1 MSSDAH
7 SAGTN
12 SGTVCS
18 FLMKVQKINYKNR
31 DMKEQFLKSMKIML
45 TGIILISAGMMHAQL
60 PTYNAYLNNDM
71 MTAADTYEFD
81 LYLTRT
87 GSLPLELANFQAA
100 ILVDPAFVNGG
111 IITPAIIGG
120 SSELNALQ
128 QPTSIGFSS
137 SESCIKIAPEIP
149 PRTLIPETQT
159 SSTDGTNISTEG
171 TRVCRIRLS
180 NTVPFG
186 NTQINPIWNF
196 TIQPYRT
203 AVTAYT
209 GPEDQRINTFITL
222 AESHSKTLNLTL
234 LTEGLYNPTTGLLN
248 KTQDV
253 DDDYNS
259 WDNFPGLVAD
269 TLSILLAQTSSPW
282 NILWAVHG
290 VSLNQTG
297 HCRIPVPGNMNGT
310 YYIVAKHRNSVETW
324 SKSGGESFASGI
336 TSFDLS
342 NASSQ
347 AFGQNLKPVTGGKY
361 VIFSG
366 DVSSSTPSVQDG
378 YIDFFDL
385 TQIYNL
391 NVNSAYG
398 YQASDL
404 TGEGFIDIVDLI
416 MVYNNNINGV
426 GMNTPPNP
434 AKRPGTS
441 NVQLTD

>member
-1 MSSDAH
+1 MLPETH
-7 SAGTN
+7 SAGTK

-18 FLMKVQKINYKNR
+18 FLRITQNLKYKIR
-31 DMKEQFLKSMKIML
+31 DMKEQFIRSMKIML
-45 TGIILISAGMMHAQL
+45 TGIILISAGTLHAQL
-60 PTYNAYLNNDM
+60 PTYTAFLKNDL
-71 MTAADTYEFD
+71 MTANDTYEFD
-81 LYLTRT
+81 LYLSRT
-87 GSLPLELANFQAA
+87 GTLPLELANFQAA

-111 IITPAIIGG
+111 TITPAIIGG
-120 SSELNALQ
+120 GSELNTLQ
-128 QPTSIGFSS
+128 QPASIGFSA

-149 PRTLIPETQT
+149 PRTLFPETQT
-159 SSTDGTNISTEG
+159 SSTDGTIISTEG

-180 NTVPFG
+180 NSVPFG

-196 TIQPYRT
+196 TVQPYRT

-209 GPEDQRINTFITL
+209 GPDDQRVNTFITL

-282 NILWAVHG
+282 NTLWAVHG
-290 VSLNQTG
+290 VSLNQNG
-297 HCRIPVPGNMNGT
+297 HCRIPVPGNLNGT

-324 SKSGGESFASGI
+324 SKAGGESFASAI

-342 NASSQ
+342 NAASQ
-347 AFGQNLKPVTGGKY
+347 AYGQNLKPVTGGKY

-366 DVSSSTPSVQDG
+366 DVSSFTPSVQDG

-404 TGEGFIDIVDLI
+404 TGEGFVDFIDLI
-416 MVYNNNINGV
+416 MTYNNSTEGI

-434 AKRPGTS
+434 AKRPGAS
-441 NVQLTD
+441 NTQLTE